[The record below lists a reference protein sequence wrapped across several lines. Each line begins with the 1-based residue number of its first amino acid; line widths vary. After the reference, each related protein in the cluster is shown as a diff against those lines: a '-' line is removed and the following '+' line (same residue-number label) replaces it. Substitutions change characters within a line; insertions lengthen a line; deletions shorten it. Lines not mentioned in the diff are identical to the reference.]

1 MPLRERA
8 LIANLRTRVR
18 ERRSV
23 VRGIGDDCA
32 VLRLPRGH
40 QVLVTTDFTL
50 EGIHFHREWHPPE
63 AVGHRCLARG
73 LSDIAAMGGEPLAAF
88 LSLALPRKLPQRWV
102 DRFFAGLLKLAE
114 KFGTTLAGGDIAES
128 LAGILAD
135 ITVVGSC
142 PAGRAGLR
150 STARPGDR
158 ICVSGVLGASAATL
172 GELRKHPKRKLN
184 IGGFEPHFFP
194 EPRVRLGRT
203 LREKGLASAMIDIS
217 DGLSTDLQHICDE
230 SGVGA
235 ELQAE
240 AIPVAAIGRPRRP
253 VDFEIA
259 LHGGDDYELLF
270 TASPGKRIPS
280 SIAGVPVTWVG
291 RITRGSQIFVIS
303 RHGVRSELQARG
315 WEHFRK

>member
-1 MPLRERA
+1 
-8 LIANLRTRVR
+8 
-18 ERRSV
+18 
-23 VRGIGDDCA
+23 
-32 VLRLPRGH
+32 
-40 QVLVTTDFTL
+40 
-50 EGIHFHREWHPPE
+50 
-63 AVGHRCLARG
+63 
-73 LSDIAAMGGEPLAAF
+73 
-88 LSLALPRKLPQRWV
+88 
-102 DRFFAGLLKLAE
+102 
-114 KFGTTLAGGDIAES
+114 
-128 LAGILAD
+128 
-135 ITVVGSC
+135 
-142 PAGRAGLR
+142 
-150 STARPGDR
+150 
-158 ICVSGVLGASAATL
+158 
-172 GELRKHPKRKLN
+172 
-184 IGGFEPHFFP
+184 
-194 EPRVRLGRT
+194 
-203 LREKGLASAMIDIS
+203 MIDIS

-253 VDFEIA
+253 VDLEIA